1 MIKNLLT
8 SSALVLS
15 FTLIS
20 FNAKAQENDISV
32 MKQQS
37 EVLKLN
43 ADLMDKKIDWEK
55 EKQNNTKIQASVAS
69 LNKKSDN
76 ETDDYHPSKDPKDT
90 AKDAKNA
97 AKILKLTESANK
109 DLERSNNKM
118 IDIEGDIRK
127 LEKKLEKLK
136 YTVEL
141 KEK

>member
-20 FNAKAQENDISV
+20 FNAKAQENDINV

-76 ETDDYHPSKDPKDT
+76 ETDDYHSSKDPKDT

-97 AKILKLTESANK
+97 AKILKLTQSANK

-127 LEKKLEKLK
+127 LEKKLEKLQ

>member
-20 FNAKAQENDISV
+20 FNSKAQENDINV

-97 AKILKLTESANK
+97 AKILKLTQSANK

>member
-37 EVLKLN
+37 EFLKLN